1 MSVSMLTTW
10 TLVLAAAIVLVLAV
24 YLIGVAVQL
33 YRASQHLAMLAS
45 GLIQVKKNAAPLE
58 ERLTTIAGALSAL
71 RSEFERVDGNLR
83 GTTEGAEPL
92 GE

>member
-10 TLVLAAAIVLVLAV
+10 TVILAAAIVLVLAV
-24 YLIGVAVQL
+24 YLIGVAFQL
-33 YRASQHLAMLAS
+33 YRASQHLQKLAF
-45 GLIQVKKNAAPLE
+45 GLIQVKTNAAPLE

-71 RSEFERVDGNLR
+71 RGEFERVDGNLR
-83 GTTEGAEPL
+83 RTAEAL

>member
-10 TLVLAAAIVLVLAV
+10 TLVLTAAIVLVLAV

-33 YRASQHLAMLAS
+33 YRASQHLAKLAS
-45 GLIQVKKNAAPLE
+45 GLIQVKTNAAPLE

-83 GTTEGAEPL
+83 ATAEAL

>member
-10 TLVLAAAIVLVLAV
+10 TLVLTAAIVLALAV
-24 YLIGVAVQL
+24 YLIGVALKL
-33 YRASQHLAMLAS
+33 YRASQHLEKLAA
-45 GLIQVKKNAAPLE
+45 GLIRVKTNAAPLE

-83 GTTEGAEPL
+83 DVANAL